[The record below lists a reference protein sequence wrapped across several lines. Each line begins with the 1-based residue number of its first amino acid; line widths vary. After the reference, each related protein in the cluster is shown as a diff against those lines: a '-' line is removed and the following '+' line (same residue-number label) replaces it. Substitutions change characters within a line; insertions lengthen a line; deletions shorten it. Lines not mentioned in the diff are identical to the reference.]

1 MVDIIIPVF
10 NVRPYLEQ
18 CLQSVLNQTT
28 SDINVIIVDDGS
40 TDGSASV
47 CDKYSTLNNV
57 KVIHQTNGGQ
67 SSARNTGL
75 NNSNSEYVMFVD
87 SDDWIEQNTVEHL
100 LAILKDT
107 SADVACGGFFFEY
120 KNKTIRHSI
129 GTSGIRLYNNEE
141 ALKEV
146 LARRS
151 IGYAP
156 WGKLYKRILFDGV
169 EFPIGKIHEDYDVT
183 PKVLLKSNKVVV
195 TDKALFHYRQRNV
208 STSHTEYSLKNYD
221 LYLFSVSNRYI
232 LDVYPSLKD
241 AYYAS
246 LYTSCKDLLTLFKTK
261 ETKKTFINDYK
272 LYRNEIRHNIPRI
285 LSNKCLTFKGKFS
298 ILSILVPFR
307 TKINDLFKAITHW
320 AI

>member
-1 MVDIIIPVF
+1 MVDIIIPVY
-10 NVRPYLEQ
+10 NVRPYVEQ
-18 CLQSVLNQTT
+18 CLQSVINQTT
-28 SDINVIIVDDGS
+28 RDINVIIVDDGS

-47 CDKYSTLNNV
+47 CDKYSMLSNV
-57 KVIHQTNGGQ
+57 KVIHQTNGGL

-141 ALKEV
+141 ALEEV
-146 LARRS
+146 LAKRS
-151 IGYAP
+151 ISYAV
-156 WGKLYKRILFDGV
+156 WGKLYKRSLFDGV
-169 EFPIGKIHEDYDVT
+169 EFPVGKIHEDYDVT

-195 TDKALFHYRQRNV
+195 AGECLFHYRQRNE
-208 STSHTEYSLKNYD
+208 SISHAEYNHKNYE

-261 ETKKTFINDYK
+261 ETQKAFTNDYK
-272 LYRNEIRHNIPRI
+272 LYRNEIRHNILNI
-285 LSNKCLTFKGKFS
+285 LSNKCLTLKGKFS
-298 ILSILVPFR
+298 ILSILAPFR
-307 TKINDLFKAITHW
+307 MEVKEFLKL
-320 AI
+320 